1 MHEGE
6 KIPEQNY
13 HKNATADKEF
23 PPAGDESV
31 NLFIGQSQ
39 ASSQKCFDNNGNTN
53 IAEYLNARMLIGPLA
68 NVRYKYSSA
77 GCADA
82 RDECFSP

>member
-1 MHEGE
+1 M
-6 KIPEQNY
+6 
-13 HKNATADKEF
+13 
-23 PPAGDESV
+23 

-53 IAEYLNARMLIGPLA
+53 IAEYLNGRMLIGPLA
-68 NVRYKYSSA
+68 NVRYNIPLQ
-77 GCADA
+77 GADA